1 MYLALQGNIGLGK
14 AIEYFTSHQ
23 ISVALPLNDT
33 QKYDLIAD
41 FNGRLQ
47 RISVKT
53 SRNCTQYGT
62 YVIQLRNCGGSS
74 GKGIVRPFDKTSCD
88 YIFALTGDDKLYL
101 IPSERIE
108 AVNSITVG
116 KKYTEFQVE
125 TKKFS
130 DFSEEIKEG

>member
-1 MYLALQGNIGLGK
+1 MANIAGSIP
-14 AIEYFTSHQ
+14 A
-23 ISVALPLNDT
+23 
-33 QKYDLIAD
+33 
-41 FNGRLQ
+41 
-47 RISVKT
+47 
-53 SRNCTQYGT
+53 YGT
-62 YVIQLRNCGGSS
+62 IL
-74 GKGIVRPFDKTSCD
+74 RPFDKTSCD

>member
-1 MYLALQGNIGLGK
+1 MYLALQGNIGLGR

-53 SRNCTQYGT
+53 SRNRTQYGT
-62 YVIQLRNCGGSS
+62 YAIQLRNCGGSS
-74 GKGIVRPFDKTSCD
+74 GKSIVRPFDKTSCD